1 MNVLTL
7 DFAGD
12 PNIGLYGFSTESH
25 CFIPKLKNWVEKTII
40 ETLGV
45 KTVKTTIAGTNIL
58 GIFAAGNSNGVIL
71 SNLAR
76 KSEME
81 NLEKYVN
88 VHVLEGK
95 YNAVGNL
102 ILANDKGC
110 IISDK
115 IKKYSGEISDFLG
128 VKTVAHNIGKL
139 DIVGS
144 FSIATN
150 KGCAISKFTTP
161 KDIEILEKTLGL
173 KTGYATINFGSN
185 FVRSG
190 VIANSKGALIGTQT
204 TSPEMQNIAEILGF
218 F

>member
-1 MNVLTL
+1 MNVMDL

-12 PNIGLYGFSTESH
+12 PNIGLYSFSTESH
-25 CFIPKLKNWVEKTII
+25 CFIPKLKNRIEKTIR

-45 KTVKTTIAGTNIL
+45 KTIKTTIAGINIL
-58 GIFAAGNSNGVIL
+58 GIFAAGNSNGIIL

-76 KSEME
+76 KTEIE
-81 NLEKYVN
+81 NLKRHANIY
-88 VHVLEGK
+88 VLEGR
-95 YNAVGNL
+95 YTAVGNI

-115 IKKYSGEISDFLG
+115 IKKYAGEISDFLG

-144 FSIATN
+144 LSIATN
-150 KGCAISKFTTP
+150 KGCAVSKFTTP
-161 KDIEILEKTLGL
+161 KDMEILEKTLSL

-185 FVRSG
+185 FVKSG
-190 VIANSKGALIGTQT
+190 VIANSNGALIGTRT